1 MLVQILKTNKVRNLK
16 DTTAKL
22 LIDRKMARAI
32 DEVDESTNKNP
43 AKTNKIMRRLI
54 KSLQ

>member
-32 DEVDESTNKNP
+32 DEVDEATNKKP
-43 AKTNKIMRRLI
+43 AKTNKKPAITK
-54 KSLQ
+54 KSK

>member
-32 DEVDESTNKNP
+32 DEVDESTNKKP
-43 AKTNKIMRRLI
+43 AKTNKKPATTK
-54 KSLQ
+54 KSK